1 MEDTIS
7 RYRERER
14 VFRVAIDYMI
24 GRIGE
29 KISLVELCKYVGVNR
44 NKMISLFRMYT
55 DSTPFEW
62 LRKKRLETAK
72 SLIEDSDEPISI
84 IAMEVGYSDANNFST
99 AFKNE
104 FGISPSRYRKC
115 FNRTAVLS

>member
-14 VFRVAIDYMI
+14 VFQVAIDYMM

-29 KISLVELCKYVGVNR
+29 KITLVELCKYVGVNR
-44 NKMISLFRMYT
+44 NKMISLFRRFT
-55 DSTPFEW
+55 NSTPFEW
-62 LRKKRLETAK
+62 LRKKRLDTAK
-72 SLIEDSDEPISI
+72 ALIEESDAPISI

-99 AFKNE
+99 AFRNE
-104 FGISPSRYRKC
+104 FGISPRRYREY
-115 FNRTAVLS
+115 FNRTIELS